1 MLDRAKQDGI
11 RGLFPAEEQNNSQWI
26 DGRYAY
32 QERNGDIHKG
42 VELQT
47 ELVYGIAWHGMAW
60 RASLSAFAFV
70 QVIINIQPWERKRV
84 WSSSNS
90 RRSISTFSGFQHLRM
105 CLWISIGLVSHRYC
119 RSNREKEI
127 IIFLYHTLHFMGWL
141 AGDDNSFTVF

>member
-47 ELVYGIAWHGMAW
+47 ELVYGIAWHGMASESLCICIC
-60 RASLSAFAFV
+60 AS
-70 QVIINIQPWERKRV
+70 
-84 WSSSNS
+84 
-90 RRSISTFSGFQHLRM
+90 H
-105 CLWISIGLVSHRYC
+105 H
-119 RSNREKEI
+119 
-127 IIFLYHTLHFMGWL
+127 
-141 AGDDNSFTVF
+141 